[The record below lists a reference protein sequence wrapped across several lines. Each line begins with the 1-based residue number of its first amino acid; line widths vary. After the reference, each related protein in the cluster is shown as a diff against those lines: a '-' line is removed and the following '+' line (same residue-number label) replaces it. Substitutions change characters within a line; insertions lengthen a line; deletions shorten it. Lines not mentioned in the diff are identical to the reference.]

1 MPHTCAW
8 ATAQKTRTLTT
19 VSASLCRPCCS
30 RPTETTSWKCRNN
43 LPLIAVFELVENVLN
58 GFRQVVFDAQPRFDT
73 DQWGRNSDFIVSLSS
88 TPHMSSVFVLVLLHK
103 DNKLRSIYRN
113 IKSQDEFIVRILRFF
128 IVTLQMLR
136 HAKSFA
142 QRRYV
147 ATADVR
153 PCPYTS
159 LI

>member
-1 MPHTCAW
+1 MPHTRAW
-8 ATAQKTRTLTT
+8 VTAQKTRTLTT
-19 VSASLCRPCCS
+19 ACASVCRPCCS

-58 GFRQVVFDAQPRFDT
+58 DFRQVVFDTQPRFDT
-73 DQWGRNSDFIVSLSS
+73 DQWGRNSDSIVSLSS
-88 TPHMSSVFVLVLLHK
+88 TSHMGSVFVLVLLHK

-136 HAKSFA
+136 HAETFA